1 MIFIFTSIFP
11 SQEPKDPYR
20 NRSFAMPPS
29 RRKKRAQGAAEL
41 AQVEKERQERKE
53 RQEKIR
59 KRPPSLFRKA
69 KILATDT
76 DAWVN
81 LTVLYASGKCD
92 TFTSSD
98 DPNWPNQDMRVSQH
112 FS

>member
-1 MIFIFTSIFP
+1 
-11 SQEPKDPYR
+11 
-20 NRSFAMPPS
+20 MPPS

-41 AQVEKERQERKE
+41 AKEEEERKERKE